1 MCVHGCQTSEWIHT
15 VVVPD
20 GHRRFQSR
28 LERFVASVR
37 YGLRR
42 LSVFVF
48 SLRDTRRV
56 EEYASIGVYREGRT
70 WFGQNPQCDDSHIFE
85 LHHELY
91 WQTA

>member
-1 MCVHGCQTSEWIHT
+1 MHGCQTSEWTHT
-15 VVVPD
+15 VSVPD

-48 SLRDTRRV
+48 SLRDSRRM
-56 EEYASIGVYREGRT
+56 EKQASIGVYREGRT
-70 WFGQNPQCDDSHIFE
+70 RFHQNPQRDDSHIFE
-85 LHHELY
+85 LHNELCL
-91 WQTA
+91 QTT